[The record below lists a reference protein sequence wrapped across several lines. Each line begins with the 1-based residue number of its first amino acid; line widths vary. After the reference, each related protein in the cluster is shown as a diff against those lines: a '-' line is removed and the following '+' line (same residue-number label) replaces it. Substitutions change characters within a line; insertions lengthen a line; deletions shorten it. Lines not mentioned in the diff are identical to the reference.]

1 MQPEEHQAQ
10 KALKSTIDAEQV
22 TWTVKYQPRLPS
34 KTICCHRIL
43 LPHCMKQSLKD
54 AQEFPWP
61 WLLFHLPTVQT
72 IRRTSGLIGVHY
84 AYWTQEH
91 TQKYQQNLNRFCSS
105 GNY

>member
-1 MQPEEHQAQ
+1 M
-10 KALKSTIDAEQV
+10 
-22 TWTVKYQPRLPS
+22 PS
-34 KTICCHRIL
+34 KSLGLSSIKPACLARL
-43 LPHCMKQSLKD
+43 EPPNSPSSLYEGDGSWSLKD